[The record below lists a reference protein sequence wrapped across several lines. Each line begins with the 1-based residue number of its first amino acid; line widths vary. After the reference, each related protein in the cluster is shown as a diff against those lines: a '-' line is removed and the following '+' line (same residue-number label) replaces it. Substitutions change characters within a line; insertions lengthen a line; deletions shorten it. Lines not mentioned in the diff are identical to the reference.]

1 MSRPKSEPP
10 RLPFVSLSTE
20 DSEGKLM
27 NYYNFHIGDYISH
40 TIHLS
45 AEEDLAYRRLLDM
58 YYDTESPIPNNIP
71 LVSRKLRISAEVV
84 KTVLDEFFELTDEGF
99 KNFRASNEIA
109 EYHKF
114 IEKQKTNGS
123 KGGRPKKS
131 HRKPTANPTQTQNN
145 PNQEP
150 TTNNQEPIIK
160 ERTRGSRLSADFVLP
175 KEWEDWAKQERPDLN
190 LQSVGEQFRDYWSAK
205 AGSGSTKLDWQATWR
220 NWIRNQKQVFKQA
233 DLIRTTVPSSS
244 ERDPA
249 LIKLDEDYKNAKPNP
264 EILAKIKEA
273 FKGKVA

>member
-1 MSRPKSEPP
+1 
-10 RLPFVSLSTE
+10 
-20 DSEGKLM
+20 M

-45 AEEDLAYRRLLDM
+45 LEEDLAYRRLLDM
-58 YYDTESPIPNNIP
+58 YYDTELPIPNNIP

-84 KTVLDEFFELTDEGF
+84 KTVLDEFFELTEEGF
-99 KNFRASNEIA
+99 KNFRAESEIA
-109 EYHKF
+109 EYQRF
-114 IEKQKTNGS
+114 IEKQKANGS

-131 HRKPTANPTQTQNN
+131 HRKPTANPTQSQKK

-150 TTNNQEPIIK
+150 ITNNQEPYK

-175 KEWEDWAKQERPDLN
+175 TEWADWAKQERPDLD
-190 LQSVGEQFRDYWSAK
+190 LRSVGEQFRDYWSAK

-220 NWIRNQKQVFKQA
+220 NWVRNQKQVFKQA
-233 DLIRTTVPSSS
+233 DIVRTTVPSSS
-244 ERDPA
+244 QRDPA
-249 LIKLDEDYKNAKPNP
+249 LAKLDEDMKNAKPNP

-273 FKGKVA
+273 LRGKVA